1 MQLITLNLTKEHIAD
16 LDELVRKGT
25 YPNRS
30 EAIRFAIRDL
40 LKSELWINHQSSPVA
55 NRDAQ

>member
-1 MQLITLNLTKEHIAD
+1 MRLITVHLPSEFLQD
-16 LDELVRKGT
+16 LDELVRKQR

-40 LKSELWINHQSSPVA
+40 LKSELWTQRINGTKIQHV
-55 NRDAQ
+55 

>member
-1 MQLITLNLTKEHIAD
+1 MRLITVHLPPEFLHD
-16 LDELVRKGT
+16 LDELVRQQR

-40 LKSELWINHQSSPVA
+40 LKSELWVQRNNNTLVHRA
-55 NRDAQ
+55 